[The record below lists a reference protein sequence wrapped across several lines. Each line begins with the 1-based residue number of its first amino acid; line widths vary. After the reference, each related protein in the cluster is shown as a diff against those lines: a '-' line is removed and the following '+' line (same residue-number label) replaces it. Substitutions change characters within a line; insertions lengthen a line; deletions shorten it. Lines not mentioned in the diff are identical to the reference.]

1 MKKTIIMLCAVTVLA
16 VCTSVFAEAPELKQK
31 LPTEWRH
38 MERIEAGSLKAD
50 GETDALYKWLK
61 DSCRN
66 QYLKND
72 SAEGL
77 LSCSVFYRESVG
89 ADEFYWQVACPETKY
104 PFPNLPAAVIGLYYK
119 KGNHLVFFGG
129 CLSDFCIR
137 VIATCTE
144 DLGLQYRAD
153 TFQIIK
159 GRKGAKGVVFYEH
172 FTGLNDD
179 MTFKAIMKGA
189 VYGGCEA
196 RYCLLDTCITS
207 DFKASYEN
215 AIRIRFSDFLWDE
228 KNPLHYSLQN
238 AFDGN
243 PATSYV
249 ENTEDDLMK
258 IEFQHIEE
266 YNVTGLAI
274 INGYA
279 ASEKLYLNNNR
290 VADFQYNS
298 NGKEDFIQKIT
309 LEDRKMGYQIFSD
322 CFPNHPFAIVS
333 GVKKIYNGDK
343 YSDTC
348 IAEINLLCK
357 SNSYLFGDLYGN

>member
-1 MKKTIIMLCAVTVLA
+1 MKKIIAALAGVLICASA
-16 VCTSVFAEAPELKQK
+16 FAEAPELKKK
-31 LPTEWRH
+31 LPTEWKY
-38 MERIEAGSLKAD
+38 MERIEDDEKVKKNKMKN
-50 GETDALYKWLK
+50 ELYEYMKTTGVI
-61 DSCRN
+61 R
-66 QYLKND
+66 YVKND
-72 SAEGL
+72 DSE
-77 LSCSVFYRESVG
+77 SFSSSSVFFREIIG
-89 ADEFYWQVACPETKY
+89 EDEFYWQVAFPEVKY
-104 PFPNLPAAVIGLYYK
+104 QLQLPAAVIGLFYK
-119 KGNHLVFFGG
+119 ENNTLHFLGAV
-129 CLSDFCIR
+129 LSDFC
-137 VIATCTE
+137 VTVVAEGTH
-144 DLGLQYRAD
+144 DKGFQYRAG
-153 TFQIIK
+153 TFQII
-159 GRKGAKGVVFYEH
+159 RTNNRAKGFIVY
-172 FTGLNDD
+172 TNCAGLNDD
-179 MTFKAIMKGA
+179 LSYKAIRKGQ
-189 VYGGCEA
+189 VRGYTEA
-196 RYCLLDTCITS
+196 EYYLFDSNLNHS
-207 DFKASYEN
+207 FNLNESK
-215 AIRIRFSDFLWDE
+215 AIRINASDFLWDE